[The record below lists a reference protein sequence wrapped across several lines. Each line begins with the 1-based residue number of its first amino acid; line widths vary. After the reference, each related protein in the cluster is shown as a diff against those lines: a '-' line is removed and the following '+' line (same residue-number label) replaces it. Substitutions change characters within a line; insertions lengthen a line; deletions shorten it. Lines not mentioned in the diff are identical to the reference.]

1 MISTKRYVF
10 IISAIIFLTYALP
23 GLAGAAVEFSA
34 DMTEKKDG
42 MTSSGKIYVKE
53 KKYRWEKSTNKQKVI
68 VIVDKEK
75 KVTNILN
82 PKEKKYLRLQEG
94 DIRCL
99 SNDPFQTAGYVVDKY
114 ITKTIKYKTKTL
126 GNESVEGFVCQK
138 LETYNQGY
146 KIMTQWVSDELAF
159 PIKIIIHQ
167 DEKETII
174 KLSNIKKETLQDK
187 LFSIPSSFTQMED
200 PYLAVKRK
208 EAAMEKNE
216 TNLPALV
223 SLKNETVPCMVKIG
237 TGGELRVPL
246 DSERWTEVDVVN
258 ISSVKSIVIVVP
270 YYNGRAVETI
280 GVSPSVL
287 KKKGERKKL
296 NFNDPL
302 FANSGAFKVDEV
314 RIIGDKGLIYATISQ
329 WNRLR
334 KDFYNKGNHQSG
346 KIVSPDKGLTVKI
359 TDDNPFG
366 SKTEGYFL
374 VQSNIKSKSKKV
386 NFVIENKKT
395 RVWKYPASHKI
406 FRFDIMIGMGDG
418 RVKISLI
425 QPK

>member
-1 MISTKRYVF
+1 
-10 IISAIIFLTYALP
+10 LTLTLP
-23 GLAGAAVEFSA
+23 GLVCAAVEFSA

-42 MTSSGKIYVKE
+42 ITSKGKIYVK
-53 KKYRWEKSTNKQKVI
+53 KTKYRWEKTSNKQKVI

-82 PKEKKYLRLQEG
+82 PKEKIFLRLQEG

-99 SNDPFQTAGYVVDKY
+99 SNDPFQTAEYVIDKY
-114 ITKTIKYKTKTL
+114 ITKTIKYKTKTIKYKTKTL
-126 GNESVEGFVCQK
+126 GSETVESFVCQK
-138 LETYNQGY
+138 LVTYNQGY

-174 KLSNIKKETLQDK
+174 ELSNIKKARPQDK
-187 LFSIPSSFTQMED
+187 LFSIPAGFTQMED
-200 PYLAVKRK
+200 LYLTEKRK
-208 EAAMEKNE
+208 NTVVEKKEAG
-216 TNLPALV
+216 LPALT
-223 SLKNETVPCMVKIG
+223 SLKNETIPCMVKIG

-246 DSERWTEVDVVN
+246 DSERWAEVNVVN
-258 ISSVKSIVIVVP
+258 MSSVKSIVIVVP
-270 YYNGRAVETI
+270 YYNGRPVETI
-280 GVSPSVL
+280 GVSPWEL
-287 KKKGERKKL
+287 NKEGERKKT

-314 RIIGDKGLIYATISQ
+314 RIIGDKGLIYATVSQ

-334 KDFYNKGNHQSG
+334 KDFYNTGNHQSG

-366 SKTEGYFL
+366 SKTKGYFF

-386 NFVIENKKT
+386 NFIIENKKT
-395 RVWKYPASHKI
+395 RIWKYPASHKI
-406 FRFDIMIGMGDG
+406 FRFDIVIGMDDG
-418 RVKISLI
+418 RAKISLI